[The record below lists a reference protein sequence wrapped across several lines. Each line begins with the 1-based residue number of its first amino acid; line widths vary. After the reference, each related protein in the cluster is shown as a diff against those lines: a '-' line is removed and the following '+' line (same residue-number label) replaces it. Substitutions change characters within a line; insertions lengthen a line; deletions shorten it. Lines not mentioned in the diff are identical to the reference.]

1 MKFINAET
9 KVTVQ
14 LFDDEHEEYITME
27 MTVEKVLDSFTEEG
41 CPTIVVGV
49 EPVKHGHWIDLYSRV
64 CCSECG
70 EQFEW
75 RTNYCPECGTKMDEG
90 E

>member
-14 LFDDEHEEYITME
+14 LFDDEHEEYITRE
-27 MTVEKVLDSFTEEG
+27 MTVEEALDAFTEEG
-41 CPTIVVGV
+41 CPTIVGV
-49 EPVKHGHWIDLYSRV
+49 EPVRHGHWIDLYSRV

-70 EQFEW
+70 
-75 RTNYCPECGTKMDEG
+75 TKMDEG